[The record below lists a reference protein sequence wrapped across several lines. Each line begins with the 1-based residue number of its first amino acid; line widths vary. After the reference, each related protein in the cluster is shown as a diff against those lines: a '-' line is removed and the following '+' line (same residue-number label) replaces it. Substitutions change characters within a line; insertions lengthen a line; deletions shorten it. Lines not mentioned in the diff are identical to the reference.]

1 MRAAQSVGESLRG
14 KEIMLSAGPVEVV
27 LSLAGGAAGKVKGLR
42 LVGTIRTLGSC
53 DDSSG

>member
-27 LSLAGGAAGKVKGLR
+27 LSRAGGAAGKVKGLR